1 MSDLPLFTVPDVEA
15 ALECLLFVAGEP
27 VTLADLARA
36 LAKEEIEM
44 EQALRSL
51 QIALTERGSGLQLLR
66 IAGGWQLATRPE
78 YAEAVGRMLTRG
90 ANKLSR
96 ASMETLAIVAYRQPI
111 TAPEIEAVRGVSVSG
126 VLKTL
131 LERRLITEA
140 GKKDALGRPT
150 LYTTTP
156 DFLHYFGIA
165 EIGQL
170 PPLELDAPAAVPAE
184 LITDGRLHSQETDA
198 AGEQTDEAPVPPD
211 NVNAR

>member
-27 VTLADLARA
+27 MTLADLSRA
-36 LAKEEIEM
+36 LAKEEIET

-51 QIALTERGSGLQLLR
+51 QVALTERSSGLQLLR

-78 YAEAVGRMLTRG
+78 YAESVGRMLTRG

-96 ASMETLAIVAYRQPI
+96 AAMETLAIVAYRQPI
-111 TAPEIEAVRGVSVSG
+111 TAPEVEAVRGVSVSG

-140 GKKDALGRPT
+140 GKKDTLGRPT
-150 LYTTTP
+150 LYTTTA

-165 EIGQL
+165 EIAQL
-170 PPLELDAPAAVPAE
+170 PPLDLESTPAPVLAE
-184 LITDGRLHSQETDA
+184 FITDGRLHSQEP
-198 AGEQTDEAPVPPD
+198 DETQDETENENPTLP
-211 NVNAR
+211 